1 MARWVRAP
9 VVVPLGPPRFL
20 WARKVC
26 WIWSQTL
33 HMWIVWRRTWSR
45 QLARAGRGA
54 VGLLF
59 TDDAPSGR
67 VVVLQG
73 LGRQGGM
80 VRDWTQ
86 AVRQRVTRATI
97 PRSPGF

>member
-1 MARWVRAP
+1 

-33 HMWIVWRRTWSR
+33 HTWIVWRRSWSR
-45 QLARAGRGA
+45 QLVRADRGV

-59 TDDAPSGR
+59 TADAPSGR

-73 LGRQGGM
+73 MGRQVGM
-80 VRDWTQ
+80 VEDWIQ
-86 AVRQRVTRATI
+86 AVRLRVTRATT